1 MNGPLFQV
9 RELLRQRGMASAG
22 QLAAEL
28 RLPLGVV
35 EDLLAHWT
43 RRGMAVAAEA
53 ASAGACGSGSGCGSC
68 GQCAG
73 TAMPTA
79 LYQWR
84 EPGAQARPRSIPLRP
99 LAA

>member
-9 RELLRQRGMASAG
+9 RELLRQRGMVSAG

-43 RRGMAVAAEA
+43 RRGMAVTAEA
-53 ASAGACGSGSGCGSC
+53 PAAGACGSGGCGSC
-68 GQCAG
+68 GQCGGSAVP
-73 TAMPTA
+73 AA

-84 EPGAQARPRSIPLRP
+84 EPGAQDRPRTIALRP

>member
-28 RLPLGVV
+28 RLSPGVV
-35 EDLLAHWT
+35 EDLLAHWI
-43 RRGMAVAAEA
+43 RRGMAVAAPA
-53 ASAGACGSGSGCGSC
+53 AAAGACGSGGCGSC

-73 TAMPTA
+73 PAMPAA

-84 EPGAQARPRSIPLRP
+84 DPSAQGRPRTIALRP
-99 LAA
+99 LPA